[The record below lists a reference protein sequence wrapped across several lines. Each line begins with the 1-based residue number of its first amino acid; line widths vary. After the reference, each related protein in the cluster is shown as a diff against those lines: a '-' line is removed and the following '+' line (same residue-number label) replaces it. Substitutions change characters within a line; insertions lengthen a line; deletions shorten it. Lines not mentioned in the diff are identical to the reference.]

1 MSEQINDNKIKL
13 LHQRIYAAISV
24 TRNGSGSRS
33 LCEPFNPGPA
43 MKVERLA
50 TSVLGMVLTR
60 LLDSAPSSVVEQLIA
75 DIDDAVVKQG
85 TFNVGRDRSAM
96 VQQAT
101 FGPLARASVGSLAR
115 EAAPSDMPKNADL

>member
-1 MSEQINDNKIKL
+1 MSNPVNDNQIKL

-24 TRNGSGSRS
+24 TRDGSGRRS
-33 LCEPFNPGPA
+33 LCEPFNPGPSVQ
-43 MKVERLA
+43 VERLA

-60 LLDSAPSSVVEQLIA
+60 LLASAPPSVVERLIA
-75 DIDDAVVKQG
+75 DIDAAVVAQG

-101 FGPLARASVGSLAR
+101 FGPLVRASVGSPTH
-115 EAAPSDMPKNADL
+115 EAAQPDMTKNVD